1 MSSISDLLAAKPQET
16 VAQANQAHVRSC
28 QILKRFDTRTERLF
42 EFVYI
47 RPEEGFF
54 GKERY
59 ARSTAMGVPGCGWWN
74 VEKFCRGSALLCI
87 VQTRLLESLHR
98 EQKVSRHSHVPP
110 PVATNESLSK
120 NWQN

>member
-59 ARSTAMGVPGCGWWN
+59 ARSTAMGVPGCGGWN
-74 VEKFCRGSALLCI
+74 VAKFLQGQCIALYRSNQTLGIVAQRAEGVTALTRSAPCGD
-87 VQTRLLESLHR
+87 Q
-98 EQKVSRHSHVPP
+98 
-110 PVATNESLSK
+110 
-120 NWQN
+120 